1 LESYKDQKIIIVE
14 KVTKLTNQIS
24 GDNDVGDF
32 YVLIG
37 TSKYTV
43 KLTKK
48 LLDKFGIQ
56 PKNRLIRGDRFH
68 LPLAGV
74 RLKPEEID

>member
-37 TSKYTV
+37 TSKYMV

-56 PKNRLIRGDRFH
+56 PKN
-68 LPLAGV
+68 
-74 RLKPEEID
+74 